1 MKSVTKQIHV
11 LSRAKG
17 TKKAYN
23 EINYVWTF
31 FAEIGLKSWP
41 CYECSGSV
49 LLYYLLIKGIVLG

>member
-31 FAEIGLKSWP
+31 FTLAPFNQRQIWP
-41 CYECSGSV
+41 HELS
-49 LLYYLLIKGIVLG
+49 